1 MPLKSD
7 RERITGEK
15 IPRLRPL
22 AVNKPKL
29 DSKQGES
36 KIPTFGG
43 KQCTT
48 ISRT

>member
-15 IPRLRPL
+15 IPRLKPL

-36 KIPTFGG
+36 KNSNIWG
-43 KQCTT
+43 QAMHNY
-48 ISRT
+48 